1 MMILYILKFLDVSK
15 VADDLKESYSFIHVH
30 VNKYK
35 YYRIKFFSNTYNLK
49 VF

>member
-1 MMILYILKFLDVSK
+1 MYQKLQTIKRNH
-15 VADDLKESYSFIHVH
+15 IHVH

-35 YYRIKFFSNTYNLK
+35 YYRIKIFSNTYKLK